1 MWLWL
6 AFPWWLSDA
15 GKIFMYM
22 LTIGKMVSFGKMS
35 LDFLCSIFSQIFFFW
50 NNMSS
55 LHFGDISP
63 LSDIWF
69 ANILFSM
76 LIFFHFW
83 FCCWFPLLYWSFLV
97 SGSFTC
103 LFSFVLPLP
112 KIWCQ
117 ILRKKLLPKP
127 MSRNLPL
134 CFILGIYGSGL
145 TFTSIKFEFIFLCGV
160 R

>member
-1 MWLWL
+1 ML
-6 AFPWWLSDA
+6 
-15 GKIFMYM
+15 GK
-22 LTIGKMVSFGKMS
+22 
-35 LDFLCSIFSQIFFFW
+35 FSCTCWPLEKWSALEKCLLISSAPFSVRFFFFFW

-103 LFSFVLPLP
+103 LFLFVLPLP